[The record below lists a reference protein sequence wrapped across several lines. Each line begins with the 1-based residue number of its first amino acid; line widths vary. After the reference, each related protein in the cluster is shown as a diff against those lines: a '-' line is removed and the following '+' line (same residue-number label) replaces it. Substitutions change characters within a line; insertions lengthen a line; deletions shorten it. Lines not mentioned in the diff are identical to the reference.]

1 MKSIDL
7 NCDMGESFGQWS
19 MGDDA
24 AVLAHVSSI
33 NVACGLHAGDWSV
46 MHETTRAAFA
56 GAVAVGAHP
65 SLPDLQGFG
74 RRTMSISPQETYALV
89 LYQVGALS
97 AFCKAL
103 GGRLS
108 HVKAHGALYNMAAK
122 DAELAHAIAR
132 AVADFDKTLVLY
144 GLAGSALIRAGRE
157 AGLRVGNEVFADRT
171 YQADGSLTPRS
182 RPGSM
187 IADVND
193 SLAQVE
199 QMLTR
204 GRVRALDGT
213 EVAIEADTICIHGDQ
228 PGAAQFARELRA
240 LLAKLGIEVAA
251 LGSARQR

>member
-1 MKSIDL
+1 
-7 NCDMGESFGQWS
+7 
-19 MGDDA
+19 
-24 AVLAHVSSI
+24 
-33 NVACGLHAGDWSV
+33 
-46 MHETTRAAFA
+46 
-56 GAVAVGAHP
+56 VGAHP

-171 YQADGSLTPRS
+171 YQADGSLTPRNH
-182 RPGSM
+182 PGSM

-240 LLAKLGIEVAA
+240 LLAKLEIEVAA